1 MDPDAAET
9 LWLAK
14 WGERAPE
21 VIDIIA
27 AQPPWGA
34 IFNTL
39 HDAGRLEKYQ
49 LPGLL
54 TLGWKLKEK
63 HNE

>member
-27 AQPPWGA
+27 AQPPW
-34 IFNTL
+34 NQ
-39 HDAGRLEKYQ
+39 RLMQQDCFETYK
-49 LPGLL
+49 
-54 TLGWKLKEK
+54 LGNVDWRRLKEE
-63 HNE
+63 NGNS

>member
-27 AQPPWGA
+27 AQPRGA
-34 IFNTL
+34 RYSIRYTTQ
-39 HDAGRLEKYQ
+39 DA
-49 LPGLL
+49 
-54 TLGWKLKEK
+54 
-63 HNE
+63 